1 MANKNELKI
10 SEHGSVKLIDVPCF
24 LAKYRDGHDQE
35 AVRLGFVIG
44 GEVRFLDE
52 KYLSKPAQTWLRN
65 DILIALG
72 LKDPADVPKE
82 EKTPGGLDTQV

>member
-1 MANKNELKI
+1 MAQKNELKI

-35 AVRLGFVIG
+35 AVRLGFVLG

-52 KYLSKPAQTWLRN
+52 KYLSKPAQSWLKN
-65 DILIALG
+65 DVLIALG
-72 LKDPADVPKE
+72 LVDPESVVKE
-82 EKTPGGLDTQV
+82 EKSVGGLEQQV